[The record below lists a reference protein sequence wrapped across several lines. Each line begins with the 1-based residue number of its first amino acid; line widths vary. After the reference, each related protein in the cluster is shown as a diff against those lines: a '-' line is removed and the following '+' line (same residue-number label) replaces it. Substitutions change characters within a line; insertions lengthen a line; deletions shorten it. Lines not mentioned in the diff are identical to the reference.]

1 MVVDFFDSKL
11 RDSQIDLH
19 QLQPSQLV
27 NNTYTDMMH
36 VSGTNRNEN
45 DVLHTTTTT
54 TNDDI
59 YVENEEGEYDHL
71 HTSRPKQVVSERE
84 DERYATC
91 TQLEDVTYSTVRKI
105 GKSVPDR
112 DHSEYDSMEASLDN
126 TCRTVANPDYD
137 FCYQSSQRTDI

>member
-27 NNTYTDMMH
+27 NNTYSTDMMH

-45 DVLHTTTTT
+45 DVPHTTTT

-71 HTSRPKQVVSERE
+71 HTSRPKKVVSESE
-84 DERYATC
+84 DEKYATS
-91 TQLEDVTYSTVRKI
+91 TQLEDISYSTVRKI
-105 GKSVPDR
+105 RKSVPDR
-112 DHSEYDSMEASLDN
+112 DSEYDSMEASLDN
-126 TCRTVANPDYD
+126 TCRSVANPDYD

>member
-27 NNTYTDMMH
+27 NNTYNDMMH
-36 VSGTNRNEN
+36 VSGTYRNEN
-45 DVLHTTTTT
+45 DVPHTTT

-71 HTSRPKQVVSERE
+71 HTSRTKQVVSERE
-84 DERYATC
+84 DERYAPC

-126 TCRTVANPDYD
+126 TCRSVANPDYD